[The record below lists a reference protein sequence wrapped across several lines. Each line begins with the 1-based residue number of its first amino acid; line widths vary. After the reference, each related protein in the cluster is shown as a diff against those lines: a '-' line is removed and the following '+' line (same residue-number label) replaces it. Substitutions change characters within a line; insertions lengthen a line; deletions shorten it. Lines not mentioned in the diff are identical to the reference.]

1 MGFIRLKRVGKE
13 HYAYLV
19 DNEWTSKGP
28 RQRVKKYLGKYLE
41 LAQTQQPLVQGMITP
56 GILLAAELKSR
67 GFTDRLNH
75 SELKISINLK
85 LCTIKQGKKNVVLG
99 MNGGFVCGY
108 TLRRLLHH
116 IPVIEVTAG
125 YALARA
131 FSDVGVRVSR
141 ERFVTIYNN
150 AYKRARAE

>member
-19 DNEWTSKGP
+19 DNEWTTKGP

-41 LAQTQQPLVQGMITP
+41 LPTSAQPAVQGMITP
-56 GILLAAELKSR
+56 GTLLAAELKSR
-67 GFTDRLNH
+67 GFSERLNH
-75 SELKISINLK
+75 LELKITINLK
-85 LCTIKQGKKNVVLG
+85 LCTVKQGRKNIVLG

-116 IPVIEVTAG
+116 IPVVEVTAG

-131 FSDVGVRVSR
+131 FSDAGVRVSR
-141 ERFVTIYNN
+141 EQFVRIYNN
-150 AYKRARAE
+150 AYKRARTE